1 MKFLIRF
8 YIVFGSVLILH
19 GTYTFSQVSIGSS
32 VSAPDPSAMLEV
44 KSADKGF
51 LPPRVAL
58 SETNSAAPVNSP
70 AAGLLVYN
78 TASAGSS
85 PNNVTPGYYYW
96 NGTGW
101 ISVAY
106 LQGVDPGEM
115 FYWNGSQWLLIP
127 AGSPGQL
134 LQMSLTN
141 IPTWSGAGYST
152 LTTMA
157 ATDVTNTSAT
167 SGSSISSDGGSLI
180 TARGVCWS
188 TTTGPVTADSK
199 TTDGTGTG
207 TFISSITLLAGGT
220 TYYARAY
227 ATNSVGTAY
236 GNEISFLTPAST
248 VPTLTT
254 SEASSITSTSA
265 ISGGNVTSYGGS
277 AITARGICWSTSADP
292 TTENDKTTEAGT
304 TGEFTSSITG
314 LASGTTYH
322 VRAYATNGVGTAYGN
337 EVAFVTLTLPTVST
351 TSVSEITNA
360 TATSG
365 GNVSNDGG
373 AEVTARGVCWSTSIN
388 PTIADNKTSDGSG
401 TGIFASSIT
410 LLTGS
415 TRYYVRAY
423 ATNSEG
429 TAYGNE
435 VNFITLAPTVSTLTT
450 YEASSITSSSAIS
463 GGNITS
469 DGGST
474 ITARGVCW
482 NTSPNPTIANNRTT
496 ETGTNGGFTSS
507 ITGLTVGVTYYVR
520 AYATNGIGTAYG
532 NQVVFATVPSI
543 GDTFQGGIVAYVLQP
558 GDAGYVAGQAHGLIA
573 APGDQGNW
581 IYWYNNYSYSI
592 TGATATALGTGNANT
607 NLIVANQGTGSYAAR
622 ICYDLVLEGYS
633 DWYLPSKDE
642 LNLLYINLCA
652 NGLGGFVTTPSADAY
667 YWSSS
672 ETSNYNAWRAIF
684 SNGSQYASN
693 KGQPFNVRA
702 VRSF

>member
-1 MKFLIRF
+1 MKFLMRL
-8 YIVFGSVLILH
+8 YIIIGSVLVLQ
-19 GTYTFSQVSIGSS
+19 GTCTFGQVSVGSS
-32 VSAPDPSAMLEV
+32 VTTLDPSAMLELR
-44 KSADKGF
+44 SADKGF

-70 AAGLLVYN
+70 AAGLLIYN
-78 TASAGSS
+78 TANAGSS

-96 NGTGW
+96 NETSW

-106 LQGVDPGEM
+106 LQGVNPGEM
-115 FYWNGSQWLLIP
+115 FYWNGAQWLLIP

-141 IPTWSGAGYST
+141 IPTWSGAEYST
-152 LTTMA
+152 LTTTA

>member
-1 MKFLIRF
+1 MKFLMRL
-8 YIVFGSVLILH
+8 YIIIGSVLVLQ
-19 GTYTFSQVSIGSS
+19 GTCIFGQVSVGSS
-32 VSAPDPSAMLEV
+32 VTTPDPSAMLEV

-96 NGTGW
+96 NSTSW

-106 LQGVDPGEM
+106 LQGINPGEM
-115 FYWNGSQWLLIP
+115 FYWNGAQWLLIP

-141 IPTWSGAGYST
+141 IPTWSGAKYST
-152 LTTMA
+152 LTTTA
-157 ATDVTNTSAT
+157 ASDVTNTAAT
-167 SGSSISSDGGSLI
+167 SGSTITSDGGSAI

-188 TTTGPVTADSK
+188 TTTGPATADSK
-199 TTDGTGTG
+199 TTDGSGTG

-220 TYYARAY
+220 TYYVRAY
-227 ATNSVGTAY
+227 ATNGVGTVY

-248 VPTLTT
+248 APVLTT
-254 SEASSITSTSA
+254 ADASSITSTTA
-265 ISGGNVTSYGGS
+265 VSGGNVLSYGGS
-277 AITARGICWSTSADP
+277 DITARGVCWSTTVNP
-292 TTENDKTTEAGT
+292 TISDSKTTEPGT
-304 TGEFTSSITG
+304 TGVFTSSLTG
-314 LASGTTYH
+314 LTPGTSFYL
-322 VRAYATNGVGTAYGN
+322 RAYATNGVGTAYGN
-337 EVAFVTLTLPTVST
+337 EVTFVTLTLPTVAT

-388 PTIADNKTSDGSG
+388 ATIADNKTSDGSG

-482 NTSPNPTIANNRTT
+482 NTSPNPTIANNKTT
-496 ETGTNGGFTSS
+496 EAGTNGGFTSS

-520 AYATNGIGTAYG
+520 AYATNGMGTAYG
-532 NQVVFATVPSI
+532 NQVIFATVPGI

-573 APGDQGNW
+573 APNDQSSG
-581 IYWYNNYSYSI
+581 ITWYNATYST

-622 ICYDLVLEGYS
+622 ICYDLVLGGYS

-652 NGLGGFVTTPSADAY
+652 NGLGGFVTTPSAYAY

-672 ETSNYNAWRAIF
+672 ETSNSNAWRAIF
-684 SNGSQYASN
+684 SNGSQYASI
-693 KGQPFNVRA
+693 KGQYLNVRA

>member
-8 YIVFGSVLILH
+8 YIVLGSVLILP
-19 GTYTFSQVSIGSS
+19 GTYAFSQVSVGSS
-32 VSAPDPSAMLEV
+32 VAAPDPSAMLEV

-58 SETNSAAPVNSP
+58 SETSSAAPVISP
-70 AAGLLVYN
+70 ATGLLIYN
-78 TASAGSS
+78 TAIAGNS

-115 FYWNGSQWLLIP
+115 FYWSGSQWLLIP

-141 IPTWSGAGYST
+141 IPTWSGAEYST
-152 LTTMA
+152 LTTTA
-157 ATDVTNTSAT
+157 ASGVTNTAAT
-167 SGSSISSDGGSLI
+167 SGSTITSDGGSLI

-188 TTTGPVTADSK
+188 TTTGPTTADSK
-199 TTDGTGTG
+199 TNDGSGSG

-236 GNEISFLTPAST
+236 GNEISFSTPAST

-254 SEASSITSTSA
+254 AEASSITSTSA
-265 ISGGNVTSYGGS
+265 TGGGDVTSYGGS
-277 AITARGICWSTSADP
+277 AITARGVCWSTTADP
-292 TTENDKTTEAGT
+292 TIADEKTTEAGT
-304 TGEFTSSITG
+304 TGVFSSSMTG

-337 EVAFVTLTLPTVST
+337 EISFTTTALPVLTTTSASSLTST
-351 TSVSEITNA
+351 TA
-360 TATSG
+360 ASG
-365 GNVSNDGG
+365 GNISSDGG
-373 AEVTARGVCWSTSIN
+373 AAVTARGVCWSTSIN
-388 PTIADNKTSDGSG
+388 PTITNSLTIDGAG
-401 TGIFASSIT
+401 TGTFTSSIT
-410 LLTGS
+410 LLSGS
-415 TRYYVRAY
+415 TTYYARAY
-423 ATNSEG
+423 ATNSVG

-435 VNFITLAPTVSTLTT
+435 ISFSTLAPTVSTLTT

-532 NQVVFATVPSI
+532 NQVVFATVPGI

-573 APGDQGNW
+573 APGDQSNW
-581 IYWYNNYSYSI
+581 IYWYNNGSYSI

-652 NGLGGFVTTPSADAY
+652 NGLGGFVTTPSANAY

-672 ETSNYNAWRAIF
+672 ETSNFYAWRAVF
-684 SNGSQYASN
+684 SNGSQYASY
-693 KGQPFNVRA
+693 KSQPFNVRA